1 MKTPNLKSS
10 KLCGLAVLAAMMT
23 ASAIL
28 RAADF
33 QTITA
38 DGASVN
44 IAITHSALVL
54 RVGADHRVY
63 QLHYGVVENKVAA
76 AATLARE
83 TELHPQFGDGF
94 ISEPA
99 LQATHA
105 DGNTSTDLI
114 YVRDETTA
122 IDTNVSLTRIEL
134 KDPAYPFF
142 VTLCFK
148 TYSKEDV
155 IEQWTEIRHGENAPV
170 TLFRFASSAPLFN
183 AKEYWLTQFHG
194 DWGARSDARRGK
206 TFAGN
211 ENSRFQNRRARQ
223 PLSLSVVCLV
233 ARRPGCGR
241 DR

>member
-33 QTITA
+33 QTTTA

-44 IAITHSALVL
+44 IATTHSALVL
-54 RVGADHRVY
+54 RVGADQRVY
-63 QLHYGVVENKVAA
+63 QIRYGASAAEMPVV
-76 AATLARE
+76 ATLARE
-83 TELHPQFGDGF
+83 TELHPPFGDGF

-99 LQATHA
+99 LQVTHA

-114 YVRDETTA
+114 YARHDTTT
-122 IDTNVSLTRIEL
+122 IDTNVSFTRIEL

-233 ARRPGCGR
+233 ARRPVCGR